1 MYDHSR
7 RTLTIA
13 SLAVLATFLDTT
25 ILYVAFPDITATFSH
40 ASASELSWVL
50 NAYTIVFAAM
60 LIPAGKLADR
70 IGHRKV
76 FLTGSIVFTI
86 ASMACGL
93 APSAELLIVFRIVQ
107 AVGAAALIPSSLAL
121 VMHAFAHDQLPRAV
135 AIWGAAGAVAGALG
149 PTLGAATT
157 PTGLPTP
164 MRLRRSSRCC
174 RARHG

>member
-1 MYDHSR
+1 M
-7 RTLTIA
+7 
-13 SLAVLATFLDTT
+13 
-25 ILYVAFPDITATFSH
+25 
-40 ASASELSWVL
+40 L

-70 IGHRKV
+70 VGHRKV
-76 FLTGSIVFTI
+76 FLAGSIVFTV

-135 AIWGAAGAVAGALG
+135 AIWGAAGAVAGASARRWA
-149 PTLGAATT
+149 P
-157 PTGLPTP
+157 
-164 MRLRRSSRCC
+164 RSSRGSGGGG
-174 RARHG
+174 RSSSTSPSASTP